1 MIEEIQSK
9 YKKKSRLKSVWRSMK
24 KSKTAMLGL
33 VIISIFI
40 ILALF
45 ADVIADYD
53 QEVITQ
59 NIANRLQAPSSEHW
73 FGTDTYGRDI
83 FARIVHGA
91 RVSLMIGLLT
101 TILSVSIGCVFG
113 AVAGY
118 YGNKIDSIIMRFMD
132 TVMAI
137 PPILLALSIVAALGP
152 SMRNLLIAMTVS
164 SVPSFTR
171 IIRSVIMSVVGQ
183 DFIEAAKCC
192 GTSDV
197 RIIFKHIT

>member
-1 MIEEIQSK
+1 
-9 YKKKSRLKSVWRSMK
+9 
-24 KSKTAMLGL
+24 
-33 VIISIFI
+33 
-40 ILALF
+40 
-45 ADVIADYD
+45 
-53 QEVITQ
+53 
-59 NIANRLQAPSSEHW
+59 
-73 FGTDTYGRDI
+73 
-83 FARIVHGA
+83 
-91 RVSLMIGLLT
+91 MIGLLT

-192 GTSDV
+192 GTSDA
-197 RIIFKHIT
+197 RIIFKHILPNAIGPIIVQSTMSVASMIINAASLSFLGMGIQPPAPEWGAMLSESREFMRYYPHLVVIPGVAIVLAALSLNLLGDGLIDALDPRLKN